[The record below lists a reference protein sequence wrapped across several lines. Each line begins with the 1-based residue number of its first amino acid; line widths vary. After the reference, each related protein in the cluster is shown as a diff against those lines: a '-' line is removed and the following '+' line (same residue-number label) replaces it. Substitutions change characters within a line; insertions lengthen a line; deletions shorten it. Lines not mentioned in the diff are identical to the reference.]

1 MSFVTKILT
10 QNSMISI
17 KHHGLTTSYCI
28 IWFVSIGFLT
38 ADSEIS
44 ARVGS
49 TVILPCEWRD
59 VHLQIPHV
67 QWNTVSETVFERKGV
82 EMYVGE
88 GYQGRVDVP
97 QDKLLKGNCSLVLK
111 NVTLTDAGVYESY
124 LSVRRMK
131 RSSSTKWVLVQWLKL
146 SVDETPEE
154 TVHHTLSARET
165 PEEDLNAWMTDDA
178 GVTHPGPQIIL
189 LSLLACLCVLHF

>member
-1 MSFVTKILT
+1 MTSLLYIYI
-10 QNSMISI
+10 MWIS
-17 KHHGLTTSYCI
+17 
-28 IWFVSIGFLT
+28 SIGFLT
-38 ADSEIS
+38 ADSQIS

-82 EMYVGE
+82 ELYVGE

-111 NVTLTDAGVYESY
+111 NVRLSDAGVYESY
-124 LSVRRMK
+124 LSVRRRK
-131 RSSSTKWVLVQWLKL
+131 RASSTKWVLVQWLKL
-146 SVDETPEE
+146 SVDETPLQD
-154 TVHHTLSARET
+154 LSER
-165 PEEDLNAWMTDDA
+165 LNSTDDV
-178 GVTHPGPQIIL
+178 GVNRPRPVIIL
-189 LSLLACLCVLHF
+189 FHLLLCFLMLGFCV